1 MNARRSIYWL
11 PAILLLVVLVESSQ
25 EQMNGI
31 SSEWESLRPAGEEF
45 TIQMPK
51 NSTVET
57 GTFPYHK
64 MELNTR
70 LYLSTSAEGPLLAVA
85 SLSGIKSNPALYS
98 DFERFNSYVDAF
110 KNWFPAKARG
120 KEAIAKLTLVGN
132 NTFHGHP
139 GREYRFTIGE
149 LTGVAHFYSTR
160 KRFYAVVVLNT
171 KKDDSLQERF
181 LSSFVLPDRTEA
193 PKAVVAQGDT
203 PGAPPATTATRQPKP
218 NGEDKKPET
227 ETDAA
232 VTPVKPAGD
241 STEASGHAP
250 VKKAPISGGML
261 NGKAIYLPL
270 PEMPPGDASGIV
282 VVQVMIDEQ
291 GAVVDARAVS
301 GPPSLQAAAI
311 NAARLARFSPTTLMG
326 EPVKVTGV
334 LTFNFV
340 R

>member
-11 PAILLLVVLVESSQ
+11 LAILLLVVVDESSQ
-25 EQMNGI
+25 AQVNGI

-57 GTFPYHK
+57 GSFPYHK

-70 LYLSTSAEGPLLAVA
+70 LYLSTSTSGPVLAVA
-85 SLSGIKSNPALYS
+85 SFSGIKSNLALYS

-110 KNWFPAKARG
+110 KNWFPSKARG
-120 KEAIAKLTLVGN
+120 KDATAKLTLVSS

-139 GREYRFTIGE
+139 GRQYR
-149 LTGVAHFYSTR
+149 LTVGDLNGVLQAYSTK

-181 LSSFVLPDRTEA
+181 LSSFLLPDRIEA
-193 PKAVVAQGDT
+193 PKEVATQGDT
-203 PGAPPATTATRQPKP
+203 PGTPPAATRQPRP
-218 NGEDKKPET
+218 NGEEKKPET
-227 ETDAA
+227 ETDASA
-232 VTPVKPAGD
+232 TQVKSAAD
-241 STEASGHAP
+241 STDANGHPPA
-250 VKKAPISGGML
+250 KKAPISGGIL

-282 VVQVMIDEQ
+282 VVQVMVDEQ
-291 GAVVDARAVS
+291 GAVVEARAVS

-326 EPVKVTGV
+326 EPVKVSGM
-334 LTFNFV
+334 LTFNFA